1 MKSSIVFTPTV
12 LWLIE
17 QLTLQMMFISIMK
30 GTERPF
36 RISLSWYIKELN
48 TPEVALAV
56 RIQLYSH
63 GLTLTASLW
72 LKLPSDKNVFTAM
85 SVWIRRIRF
94 SVHHNKTSAACRRGQ
109 FWSCITQK
117 GCGNNFWSNA
127 TVVEHHITL
136 RSAERIPSER
146 YIQFCRPAHHDPFK
160 EHSAAPW
167 QIKKSSC
174 TQRGPDNNYYWK
186 WKPQQGLS
194 LKKMQSTR
202 PQSLLMLIASCIRIE
217 L

>member
-1 MKSSIVFTPTV
+1 MKSSIVFIPTV

-17 QLTLQMMFISIMK
+17 QLTLQMMFVSIMK

-48 TPEVALAV
+48 TPEMALAV

-63 GLTLTASLW
+63 GLPLTAPLW

-85 SVWIRRIRF
+85 RVWIRRIRF

-117 GCGNNFWSNA
+117 GCGNNLWSNA
-127 TVVEHHITL
+127 TVVEDHITSLWEVQSVSLPKDTSSFVDQPITIHL
-136 RSAERIPSER
+136 RSTEQHLELSLIHIWR
-146 YIQFCRPAHHDPFK
+146 CR
-160 EHSAAPW
+160 
-167 QIKKSSC
+167 
-174 TQRGPDNNYYWK
+174 RGP
-186 WKPQQGLS
+186 
-194 LKKMQSTR
+194 
-202 PQSLLMLIASCIRIE
+202 
-217 L
+217 